1 MITWI
6 WIEGEKTL
14 DDFCQRRFNER
25 PHWIEH
31 TGRLSHAK
39 VVQRYKD
46 VYKEDG
52 ETVDRVAQMYLLWME
67 APNERC
73 KNLAGS
79 GQLPD
84 IQRMTYE
91 EIKADRTA
99 ILRK

>member
-6 WIEGEKTL
+6 WIEGEKAL
-14 DDFCQRRFNER
+14 NDFCERRFKEKPRWMEN
-25 PHWIEH
+25 
-31 TGRLSHAK
+31 TGRLPRAK
-39 VVQRYKD
+39 VAQIYKY

-52 ETVDRVAQMYLLWME
+52 ETVVRVAQMYLLWMD

-79 GQLPD
+79 GQLPA
-84 IQRMTYE
+84 IQRMSYE
-91 EIKADRTA
+91 EIKTDRTA

>member
-6 WIEGEKTL
+6 WIEGEKAL
-14 DDFCQRRFNER
+14 DDFCERRFNEKPR
-25 PHWIEH
+25 WMEN
-31 TGRLSHAK
+31 TGRLTRAK
-39 VVQRYKD
+39 VAQIYKY

-52 ETVDRVAQMYLLWME
+52 QTVARVAQMFLLWMD

-79 GQLPD
+79 GQLSD
-84 IQRMTYE
+84 IQRMSYE
-91 EIKADRTA
+91 EIKTDRTA